1 MRNHSLAD
9 ILKRLRPALVVTS
22 LGGLATALIGMLG
35 GFNVVYDTALIATT
49 ILVILALTGQ
59 IFVSLRRKEFGLDT
73 IALLSMSSAL
83 IFGEHLAAAVV
94 ALMYSGGQYLESI
107 AEGRARRDMTA
118 LLQRAPRLATRR
130 RGENLEE
137 ITIEAVETGDRL
149 VVRRGD
155 IVPADGALAEDAVL
169 DEAALT
175 GEALPVN
182 RKRGQPVMSGSAN
195 AGNLFEMIV
204 TKPASESTYA
214 GIIRLVEA
222 AHNSKAHMSRLAD
235 RYALAFLLTTLSIAG
250 LAWLLSGDPVRAVAV
265 LVVATPCPLILAVPM
280 AWTAGMS
287 RAASA
292 GLIVKGADILEKLG
306 QVRTLVLDKTGTLT
320 DGQPHLAV
328 INALA
333 DENHLLRL
341 IASLDQGSNHV
352 AARAVVAAALDR
364 GLALTPPTHVSEK
377 PGEGISGTIGCTQ
390 VARGGLNYIASKVA
404 DVPTLGQA
412 EVMTAAIAVD
422 GKFAGT
428 LLFSDA
434 LREGAGEALAE
445 LKRLG
450 LNRIILATGDR
461 ADVARRIAEG
471 LPLDEI
477 RAELTPLQKIE
488 LVQKEVR
495 QAPTMMVG
503 DGVNDAPALAAAD
516 IGLAMGL
523 HGSAAA
529 VEAADAVL
537 LAERLER
544 IGDGVRIARDCR
556 RIAMQSVVA
565 GIGLSVAAMTVASF
579 GYLKPVEGAI
589 VQEVIDVAV
598 VLNALRALRIRRWL
612 IRAKAPI
619 VAV

>member
-390 VARGGLNYIASKVA
+390 VAIGGLNYIASKVA

-579 GYLKPVEGAI
+579 GYLRPVEGAI